1 MTPGI
6 LTFNISEKL
15 KRFVVTNTSI
25 QAMDNQI
32 FLMIDFQRLSG
43 PFWISLFMPSL
54 LLILAAEITLFID
67 GKHFKATIAVALT
80 TTLTMYPLYSSFQA
94 KLPEDARLKLVD
106 IWLLHGLLMPMIVFI
121 VLAAN
126 ELIMSKTKTG
136 RNIMSGTKVANS
148 AVVTSASKENSS
160 SLTRMQTCM
169 TICKALIPITSV
181 LFMTTFFV
189 ICVMKNQ

>member
-1 MTPGI
+1 MSPGI

-32 FLMIDFQRLSG
+32 FLIINFQRLSG

-106 IWLLHGLLMPMIVFI
+106 IWLLHGLLMPM
-121 VLAAN
+121 
-126 ELIMSKTKTG
+126 
-136 RNIMSGTKVANS
+136 
-148 AVVTSASKENSS
+148 VV
-160 SLTRMQTCM
+160 
-169 TICKALIPITSV
+169 
-181 LFMTTFFV
+181 FV
-189 ICVMKNQ
+189 ILVVDELLKSKYSEKNSNSEEKHVMRKRIMDMKACMLMTKATVPTISILFIMVYFAINIQNN

>member
-6 LTFNISEKL
+6 LTFNISKKL
-15 KRFVVTNTSI
+15 KRFVVTDTSI

-43 PFWISLFMPSL
+43 PFWISLFIPSL

-80 TTLTMYPLYSSFQA
+80 TTLTMYTLYSSFQA

-106 IWLLHGLLMPMIVFI
+106 IWLLHGLLMPMVVFVI
-121 VLAAN
+121 LVVD
-126 ELIMSKTKTG
+126 ELLNSEKTS
-136 RNIMSGTKVANS
+136 N
-148 AVVTSASKENSS
+148 SKEKDVIEK
-160 SLTRMQTCM
+160 RIRDMKACM
-169 TICKALIPITSV
+169 LMAKATVPTISI
-181 LFMTTFFV
+181 LFIMVYFA
-189 ICVMKNQ
+189 INISKS